1 MIKNNKGFM
10 LIEVIITSTI
20 VLTTLIA
27 LYASFNK
34 LYNNYRIKNN
44 YHNLDATYA
53 TKEIINSMLKN
64 DEGNI
69 NNYIN
74 TIIPNSKYGYIIKN
88 GYCTNEAEFNN
99 NGTPAATVP
108 NNCSNIK
115 KLYTINNMLFVEY
128 DSESLN
134 ELDDSIN
141 QTFKEYVD
149 YVIKYYDI
157 KNTKEDYNYIYLTEI
172 KNGDN
177 YYYANLR
184 MR

>member
-1 MIKNNKGFM
+1 MGYSINDIKLKVTYYSRVSTDHLEQQNSLTNQTTYFEKMIKNNKGFM

-115 KLYTINNMLFVEY
+115 KLYTI
-128 DSESLN
+128 
-134 ELDDSIN
+134 
-141 QTFKEYVD
+141 K
-149 YVIKYYDI
+149 
-157 KNTKEDYNYIYLTEI
+157 
-172 KNGDN
+172 
-177 YYYANLR
+177 
-184 MR
+184 

>member
-1 MIKNNKGFM
+1 
-10 LIEVIITSTI
+10 
-20 VLTTLIA
+20 
-27 LYASFNK
+27 
-34 LYNNYRIKNN
+34 
-44 YHNLDATYA
+44 
-53 TKEIINSMLKN
+53 
-64 DEGNI
+64 
-69 NNYIN
+69 
-74 TIIPNSKYGYIIKN
+74 
-88 GYCTNEAEFNN
+88 
-99 NGTPAATVP
+99 
-108 NNCSNIK
+108 
-115 KLYTINNMLFVEY
+115 MLFVEY